1 NVFTIHSSIGDRFFQ
16 YIDEHQSDYIQ
27 RHKEWVAVES
37 DSIQPDLRKEVIRI
51 MALAAD
57 RLVALGAI
65 VNLVN
70 LGSHQLPDGQD
81 LPLPPVIIGKLV
93 VEPQNPT
100 VTYGHVDVQP
110 AKKEDDWKTDPYTL
124 TEINGNLYGHGAIDN
139 KGPVLAWINAVE
151 TFKALKLVVNF
162 KFVIEGMEEARSLGL
177 GKLLQ
182 EENQCF
188 FSDVDYVVTL
198 DSLWL
203 SNKKPAF
210 TYESEGNACF
220 FVDVECGS
228 KYLHNGTSGGIS
240 HEPLMDL
247 IALLGNNMHHC
258 SGEVVNASS
267 LAAFKVGLDIALD
280 GMV

>member
-1 NVFTIHSSIGDRFFQ
+1 S
-16 YIDEHQSDYIQ
+16 
-27 RHKEWVAVES
+27 
-37 DSIQPDLRKEVIRI
+37 P
-51 MALAAD
+51 
-57 RLVALGAI
+57 
-65 VNLVN
+65 
-70 LGSHQLPDGQD
+70 QLPDGQD

-93 VEPQNPT
+93 VELQNPT

-151 TFKALKLVVNF
+151 TFKALKLATPVNF

-210 TYESEGNACF
+210 TYGSEGNACF
-220 FVDVECGS
+220 FVDV
-228 KYLHNGTSGGIS
+228 K
-240 HEPLMDL
+240 
-247 IALLGNNMHHC
+247 
-258 SGEVVNASS
+258 
-267 LAAFKVGLDIALD
+267 
-280 GMV
+280 